1 MFMQASYSLALR
13 EVTRFLRQKNRVIG
27 AMATHQFYFGFC
39 LALEWDDPWW
49 RLGFGN
55 EPIT

>member
-27 AMATHQFYFGFC
+27 AMATPVLFWFL

-49 RLGFGN
+49 HLGFGN

>member
-27 AMATHQFYFGFC
+27 AMATPRSVLVPSG
-39 LALEWDDPWW
+39 
-49 RLGFGN
+49 LGSRKIVSGAR
-55 EPIT
+55 IS